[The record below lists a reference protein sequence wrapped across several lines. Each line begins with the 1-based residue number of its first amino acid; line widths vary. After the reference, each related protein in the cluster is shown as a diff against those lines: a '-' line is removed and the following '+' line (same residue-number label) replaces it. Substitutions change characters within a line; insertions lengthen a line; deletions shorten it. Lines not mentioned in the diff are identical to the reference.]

1 MKKLDEKSLF
11 DKQIEFLAK
20 LNHVKI
26 LDVDKQRKTVTL
38 NVRGN
43 EYVAT
48 SRNNDLKDVTMV
60 LSWIDN
66 FNLKEINYDYFR
78 VLLTYVKNVDT
89 LFYQGLILETK
100 NLNREVLDIF
110 LEACEYTQMY
120 KIINTELTQTLQA
133 HIDAINPRAN

>member
-1 MKKLDEKSLF
+1 MKREIELFEK
-11 DKQIEFLAK
+11 QVAFLRQLK
-20 LNHVKI
+20 NVKI
-26 LDVDKQRKTVTL
+26 LDVDFQRKTVAL

-43 EYVAT
+43 EYVAM
-48 SRNNDLKDVTMV
+48 SRNDDLNSVTMV

-89 LFYQGLILETK
+89 LFYQRLIAEAK
-100 NLNREVLDIF
+100 NLNRDVLDVFI
-110 LEACEYTQMY
+110 EACEYTQMY